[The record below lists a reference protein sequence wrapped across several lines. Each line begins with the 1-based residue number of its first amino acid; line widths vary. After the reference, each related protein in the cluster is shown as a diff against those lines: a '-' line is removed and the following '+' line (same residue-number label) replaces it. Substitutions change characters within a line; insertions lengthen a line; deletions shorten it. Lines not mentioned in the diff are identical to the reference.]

1 VPTYRLVVEY
11 VGTRYAGWQVQPNS
25 PTVQGELLSS
35 LRRLFDEP
43 GLLVAG
49 AARTDAGVHARG
61 QVASFVS
68 PGEWEPRRLRRALNG
83 NLPEDIAVA
92 SVEIV
97 PDGFHARRSAI
108 GRVYRYQILTGEVLT
123 PFLAPFVHHFRPPL
137 DPAAMGRA
145 AGHLL
150 GEHDFS
156 AFRAA
161 ADVSATRVKR
171 LARSEVTAE
180 GAIIAYTVQGTSFL
194 QHMVRAI
201 AGSLID
207 VGRGHRPPDWMLQV
221 LRSRDRCAAGPTA
234 PARGLCLES
243 VIYPEAPL
251 LAERSG
257 R

>member
-1 VPTYRLVVEY
+1 MPTYRLVLEY
-11 VGTRYAGWQVQPNS
+11 IGTRYAGWQVQPTAK
-25 PTVQGELLSS
+25 TVQGELLSR

-68 PGEWEPRRLRRALNG
+68 AREWEPRRLRRALNG
-83 NLPEDIAVA
+83 NLPEDIAVR

-137 DPAAMGRA
+137 DSAAMQRA
-145 AGHLL
+145 ALHLQ

-161 ADVSATRVKR
+161 ADVSATTVKT
-171 LARSEVTAE
+171 LERSEVTTE
-180 GAIIAYTVQGTSFL
+180 GSLIAYTVQGTSFL

-201 AGSLID
+201 AGSLVD
-207 VGRGHRPPDWMLQV
+207 VGRGHRPPEWIAEV
-221 LRSRDRCAAGPTA
+221 LRSRDRRAAGPTA
-234 PARGLCLES
+234 PARGLFLER
-243 VIYPEAPL
+243 VLYPGGSRQAPHV
-251 LAERSG
+251 
-257 R
+257 